1 MRFEFF
7 SVFSVCWAFC
17 VLFGLP
23 TQASQARSS
32 LENKVSVPIQLT
44 GSVGRTERPSTL
56 IAQRF
61 QPISGAAQQALD
73 LANRDRRQYQ
83 LRPLDPDVRLT
94 IAAQYHAND
103 MLQRNYLSHNSPE
116 GVTPSQRFM
125 AVGGVGG
132 AAENILVWQDP
143 ALARIERS
151 TLAFFQRQWMSS
163 PGHRRNLLDSRYDRF
178 GYGIAVSPVTKKI
191 YAVQMFALAP

>member
-1 MRFEFF
+1 MRFEFLG
-7 SVFSVCWAFC
+7 VFPVCMALC
-17 VLFGLP
+17 VSWGLP
-23 TQASQARSS
+23 TQAVQAKTVESG
-32 LENKVSVPIQLT
+32 VPVPMPLT
-44 GSVGRTERPSTL
+44 VPFGRAEHPPIF

-73 LANRDRRQYQ
+73 LANRDRRQHRV
-83 LRPLDPDVRLT
+83 RPLDPDVRLT
-94 IAAQYHAND
+94 IAAQRHAND

-116 GVTPSQRFM
+116 GMTPSQRFM

-143 ALARIERS
+143 ALTRVESS
-151 TLAFFQRQWMSS
+151 TLALFQQQWMAS